1 MMLRMAK
8 GASHEP
14 LPEGVARLIVLRTL
28 RSVAQ
33 GALGVAFPL
42 YLVAL
47 GISTVTIGAL
57 FTAAAVASAAMTLA
71 VGLLADRLG
80 RKPFI
85 MAFAVLTAVSGLV
98 FLLSRSLWALAPVV
112 VLAGIGRGGLGIGGG
127 QAGAFAPALQ
137 AMMAE
142 KAGDRRRT
150 PIFALASGIS
160 AYASAGGAFLSG
172 AADWLARP
180 SAPLLGYQALFA
192 LTLASGVA
200 MVLVLA
206 PMREKPPAPRA
217 AGGRA
222 VLSPSSWR
230 AVGKLSIAGGL
241 NGLGMGFVTG
251 FLPIWFH
258 LRYGVGV
265 AAVGTLMAGVG
276 LLAGPAF
283 AIATRVARRW
293 GEIRAIT
300 FFRGIA
306 PVLLALI
313 PLQPTFGLAAAAY
326 IAAMA
331 FTMAPMPIRQSFA
344 MGVVDEQER
353 ASATGIRATA
363 VRLPSAVSPTLTGY
377 LLDVGDLGLPF
388 WLMAACMA
396 ASAALYY
403 VFFQEV
409 DTRRWAAE
417 AVEAPAHGRSPE
429 RAD

>member
-1 MMLRMAK
+1 MAK
-8 GASHEP
+8 RAP
-14 LPEGVARLIVLRTL
+14 LPEGIARLIAVRTL

-42 YLVAL
+42 YLVRL
-47 GISTVTIGAL
+47 GVSTVAIGAR
-57 FTAAAVASAAMTLA
+57 FTAAAVASAALTLA
-71 VGLLADRLG
+71 VGLLADRWG

-85 MAFAVLTAVSGLV
+85 VAFAVLTALAGGV
-98 FLLSRSLWALAPVV
+98 LLASRSFWALAPVV

-142 KAGDRRRT
+142 KSGDARRT

-160 AYASAGGAFLSG
+160 AYASAGGALLRG

-192 LTLASGVA
+192 MTLAVGLA
-200 MVLVLA
+200 MIIVLHPL
-206 PMREKPPAPRA
+206 REAPRA
-217 AGGRA
+217 PRPAGRQA
-222 VLSPSSWR
+222 VLSRASWA
-230 AVGKLSIAGGL
+230 AVGKLSLAGGL

-251 FLPIWFH
+251 FLPIWFN
-258 LRYGVGV
+258 LRFGVGV
-265 AAVGTLMAGVG
+265 AAVGALMAGVG

-283 AIATRVARRW
+283 ALASRVARRW
-293 GEIRAIT
+293 GEVRAIT

-306 PVLLALI
+306 PFLLAAM
-313 PLQPTFGLAAAAY
+313 PLASSFTAAAAVY
-326 IAAMA
+326 VAAMA

-344 MGVVDEQER
+344 MGVVEERER

-377 LLDVGDLGLPF
+377 LLDVGDLGLPL
-388 WLMAACMA
+388 WLMAGCMA
-396 ASAALYY
+396 LSAALYY
-403 VFFQEV
+403 TFFQERDLMAGRV
-409 DTRRWAAE
+409 VAE
-417 AVEAPAHGRSPE
+417 AGRSAPAG
-429 RAD
+429 